1 MDSICN
7 ICNTKITNKRDIVKH
22 QKTEKCQNIK
32 KFNILTDSNNKYQI
46 EINKQKEIINGVLS
60 THTDLII
67 L

>member
-1 MDSICN
+1 M
-7 ICNTKITNKRDIVKH
+7 VKH
-22 QKTEKCQNIK
+22 QKTEKCQNV
-32 KFNILTDSNNKYQI
+32 KFFYILTDNNNKYQI